1 MVPEQCDR
9 LIDELVSY
17 RKEKEIT
24 QLRLAREAG
33 LTQSVIARI
42 ESKKSLPRLDTIMK
56 IVDVLGYD
64 LKIVPKH
71 RKTRS

>member
-42 ESKKSLPRLDTIMK
+42 ESKKSLPQLDTIMK

-64 LKIVPKH
+64 LKIVPKR